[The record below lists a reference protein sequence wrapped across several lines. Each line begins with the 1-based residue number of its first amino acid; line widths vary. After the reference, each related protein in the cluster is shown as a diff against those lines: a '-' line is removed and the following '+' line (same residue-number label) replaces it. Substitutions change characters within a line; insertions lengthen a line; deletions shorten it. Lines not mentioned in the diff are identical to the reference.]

1 MLGLRLRF
9 ATVSVDQ
16 FSSGSG
22 REPDIRPILR
32 WVARFERWPN
42 HARCNEFVE
51 SARRTHCLCARRD
64 QFRDHATMS
73 RNRYTFAGFDS
84 PDVTAQVVLEL
95 TDTSGGH
102 DESIATCGHI
112 WQPTRSGVVLIRSA
126 DAGMAVS
133 RTSTCSRWTIRKASS
148 TDAAHEHDRV
158 RVFEERAD
166 KIAAIRIV
174 VDDENSDGASQR
186 VNVTCVTP
194 LGEEVASTL

>member
-1 MLGLRLRF
+1 MLGLWLRF

-42 HARCNEFVE
+42 HARGNEFVE
-51 SARRTHCLCARRD
+51 SARHACCCLCARRD

-73 RNRYTFAGFDS
+73 RNRDTFTGFDS

-95 TDTSGGH
+95 PDTSGDH
-102 DESIATCGHI
+102 DQSIATCGHT

-126 DAGMAVS
+126 DPGMAISVS

-148 TDAAHEHDRV
+148 TDAATSTTACAFSRSAQTRSRLSDR
-158 RVFEERAD
+158 R
-166 KIAAIRIV
+166 
-174 VDDENSDGASQR
+174 QR
-186 VNVTCVTP
+186 R
-194 LGEEVASTL
+194 EF